1 MDESHIIELT
11 NDEIEIMKELA
22 MNIYENPSLAPDLY
36 CSQVKSTSQHVPQR
50 LRALLQNFADKGSN
64 TGFLLIR
71 RILVGEIPSTP
82 ENNNCKIGEQTILA
96 KIQSILVSVISSMIA
111 YEAEGY
117 GRLFQD
123 VIPVKSMEKNQT
135 SISSSVELEIHTEQA
150 FSKLRPDILSLACLR
165 GNAEAYTYILPVRS
179 IVNNVTET
187 ELEMLKTP
195 LWNTGVD
202 LSFKLNGHEFIEGDI
217 RGPMS
222 IIRGNKDPRLENED
236 PRLIIDDPL
245 LVFDQDLMTGIT
257 DESNEMIKKIVDIY
271 YKHRLSH
278 NLTPGE
284 IIFIDNNRAVHGRS
298 PFTPKY
304 DGLDRFLV
312 RCFGVYNYEYSAYA
326 RENGARVISAIYS

>member
-1 MDESHIIELT
+1 MEESHIIELT
-11 NDEIEIMKELA
+11 DDEIEVMKNLA
-22 MNIYENPSLAPDLY
+22 MNISENPSLAPDLY
-36 CSQVKSTSQHVPQR
+36 CSQVKSASQHFPQR

-71 RILVGEIPSTP
+71 RIPVGEIPSTP
-82 ENNNCKIGEQTILA
+82 ENNNCKIGEQTTLA
-96 KIQSILVSVISSMIA
+96 KIQSIFVSIISSMIA

-165 GNAEAYTYILPVRS
+165 GNEKAYTYILPVQS
-179 IVNNVTET
+179 IINNVTET

-326 RENGARVISAIYS
+326 RENGGRMISAIYS

>member
-1 MDESHIIELT
+1 MENSHIIELHSE
-11 NDEIEIMKELA
+11 EIDILHEIA
-22 MNIYENPSLAPDLY
+22 RNITASPSDTPDLY
-36 CSQVKSTSQHVPQR
+36 CSQVKVVSKDIPSR
-50 LRALLQNFADKGSN
+50 IRNKLIEFANKGN
-64 TGFLLIR
+64 ETGFLLIR
-71 RILVGEIPSTP
+71 AIPLENIPKTP
-82 ENNNCKIGEQTILA
+82 ENNNSKIGEQTTIA
-96 KIQSILVSVISSMIA
+96 KIQSIFISVISNMIA

-165 GNAEAYTYILPVRS
+165 GNENAYTYILPVKTIIHNMS
-179 IVNNVTET
+179 EKEN
-187 ELEMLKTP
+187 ELLKQL

-202 LSFKLNGHEFIEGDI
+202 LSFKMNGNEFIDGDI

-222 IIRGNKDPRLENED
+222 IIREHKDPRLNND
-236 PRLIIDDPL
+236 DYRLMIEDPL

-257 DESNEMIKKIVDIY
+257 PESNEIIKKIVDIY

-278 NLTPGE
+278 NLKPGE
-284 IIFIDNNRAVHGRS
+284 IVFIDNNRAVHGRS

-304 DGLDRFLV
+304 DGYDRFLV
-312 RCFGVYNYEYSAYA
+312 RCFGVFDYEYSSYA
-326 RENGARVISAIYS
+326 RENGGRMVSAIYS

>member
-1 MDESHIIELT
+1 MEESHIIELT
-11 NDEIEIMKELA
+11 DHEIEIMKNLA
-22 MNIYENPSLAPDLY
+22 MNIDTSPSLTPDLY
-36 CSQVKSTSQHVPQR
+36 CSQVKIASAHVPTR
-50 LRALLQNFADKGSN
+50 INTLLQNFANKGSN

-71 RILVGEIPSTP
+71 RIPLDDIPNTP
-82 ENNNCKIGEQTILA
+82 ANNNCKIGEQTLLA
-96 KIQSILVSVISSMIA
+96 KIQSIFLSAISTMIA

-123 VIPVKSMEKNQT
+123 VIPVKSMEQNQT

-165 GNAEAYTYILPVRS
+165 GNEKANTYILPVQS
-179 IVNNVTET
+179 IINNITED
-187 ELEMLKTP
+187 ELEMLKKP

-202 LSFKLNGHEFIEGDI
+202 LSFKLNGHNFIEGDV

-222 IIRGNKDPRLENED
+222 IIRAEKD
-236 PRLIIDDPL
+236 PRLIIEDPL
-245 LVFDQDLMTGIT
+245 LVFDKDLMTGIT
-257 DESNEMIKKIVDIY
+257 NESNEMIKKIVDIY
-271 YKHRLSH
+271 YKHCLSH

-304 DGLDRFLV
+304 DGNDRFLV
-312 RCFGVYNYEYSAYA
+312 RCFGVFNYEYSAYS
-326 RENGARVISAIYS
+326 RENGGRVVSAIYS

>member
-1 MDESHIIELT
+1 MEHSHIIELT
-11 NDEIEIMKELA
+11 NDEILLMKDLA
-22 MNIYENPSLAPDLY
+22 MNISENPSIAPDLY
-36 CSQVKSTSQHVPQR
+36 CLQVKSASQHVPER
-50 LRALLQNFADKGSN
+50 IYTLLQNFAHKGSN

-71 RILVGEIPSTP
+71 TIPLGEIPNTP

-96 KIQSILVSVISSMIA
+96 KIQSIILNVICNMIA

-165 GNAEAYTYILPVRS
+165 GNEKAYTYILPVNS
-179 IVNNVTET
+179 IINNVSEI

-222 IIRGNKDPRLENED
+222 IIRGDKDPRLENE
-236 PRLIIDDPL
+236 DPL
-245 LVFDQDLMTGIT
+245 LVFDQDLMSGIT
-257 DESNEMIKKIVDIY
+257 EESNEMIQKIVDIY

-278 NLTPGE
+278 NFTPGE

-298 PFTPKY
+298 PFVPNY

-312 RCFGVYNYEYSAYA
+312 RCFGVYNYQHSAYA
-326 RENGARVISAIYS
+326 RENGGRVVSAIYS

>member
-1 MDESHIIELT
+1 MEESHIIELT
-11 NDEIEIMKELA
+11 NDEIQVMKELA
-22 MNIYENPSLAPDLY
+22 MNISENPSISPELY
-36 CSQVKSTSQHVPQR
+36 CEEVKYASQQVPER
-50 LRALLQNFADKGSN
+50 IRTLLQNFADKGSN

-71 RILVGEIPSTP
+71 RIPIDELPNTP
-82 ENNNCKIGEQTILA
+82 ENNNCKIGEQTTLA
-96 KIQSILVSVISSMIA
+96 KIQSIFVSVISNMIT

-165 GNAEAYTYILPVRS
+165 GNENAYTYILPVKS
-179 IVNNVTET
+179 IINNVTDA
-187 ELEMLKTP
+187 ELKMLKMP

-222 IIRGNKDPRLENED
+222 IIRGYKDKRLENED
-236 PRLIIDDPL
+236 PRLIFEDPL

-278 NLTPGE
+278 NLTHGE

-326 RENGARVISAIYS
+326 REYGGRVVSAIYS

>member
-1 MDESHIIELT
+1 MEHSHIIELT
-11 NDEIEIMKELA
+11 NDEILLMKGLA
-22 MNIYENPSLAPDLY
+22 MNISENPSIAPDLY
-36 CSQVKSTSQHVPQR
+36 CLQVNCASQHVPER
-50 LRALLQNFADKGSN
+50 IRTLLQNFAHKGSN

-71 RILVGEIPSTP
+71 TIPLGEIPNTP
-82 ENNNCKIGEQTILA
+82 KNNNCKIGEQTILA
-96 KIQSILVSVISSMIA
+96 KIQSILLNVICNMIA

-165 GNAEAYTYILPVRS
+165 GNEKAYTYILPVNS
-179 IVNNVTET
+179 IINNVSET
-187 ELEMLKTP
+187 ELEMLKMP

-222 IIRGNKDPRLENED
+222 IIRVDKDPPLENE
-236 PRLIIDDPL
+236 DPL
-245 LVFDQDLMTGIT
+245 LVFDQDLMSGIT
-257 DESNEMIKKIVDIY
+257 EESNEMIQKIVDIY

-278 NLTPGE
+278 NFTPGE

-298 PFTPKY
+298 PFVPNY

-326 RENGARVISAIYS
+326 RECGGRVVSAIYS

>member
-1 MDESHIIELT
+1 
-11 NDEIEIMKELA
+11 
-22 MNIYENPSLAPDLY
+22 
-36 CSQVKSTSQHVPQR
+36 
-50 LRALLQNFADKGSN
+50 
-64 TGFLLIR
+64 
-71 RILVGEIPSTP
+71 
-82 ENNNCKIGEQTILA
+82 
-96 KIQSILVSVISSMIA
+96 MIA

-165 GNAEAYTYILPVRS
+165 GNEKAYTYILPVQS
-179 IVNNVTET
+179 IINNVSET

-202 LSFKLNGHEFIEGDI
+202 LSFKLNDHEFIEGDI

-222 IIRGNKDPRLENED
+222 IIRGDKDPRLENE
-236 PRLIIDDPL
+236 DPL
-245 LVFDQDLMTGIT
+245 LVFDQDLMSGIT
-257 DESNEMIKKIVDIY
+257 EESNEMILKIVDIY

-278 NLTPGE
+278 NFTPGE

-298 PFTPKY
+298 PFVPNY

-326 RENGARVISAIYS
+326 REYGGRVVSAIYS

>member
-1 MDESHIIELT
+1 MEESHIIELT
-11 NDEIEIMKELA
+11 NDEIEVMKELA
-22 MNIYENPSLAPDLY
+22 MNISENPSISPDLY
-36 CSQVKSTSQHVPQR
+36 CLQVKSASQHVPQR
-50 LRALLQNFADKGSN
+50 IYTLLQNFAHKGSN

-71 RILVGEIPSTP
+71 RIPVGEIPSTP

-96 KIQSILVSVISSMIA
+96 KIQSIFVSVISNMIA

-165 GNAEAYTYILPVRS
+165 GNAKAYTYILPVHS
-179 IVNNVTET
+179 IINNVSQT

-195 LWNTGVD
+195 LWNSGVD

-222 IIRGNKDPRLENED
+222 IIRGDNA
-236 PRLIIDDPL
+236 PL

-257 DESNEMIKKIVDIY
+257 NESNEMIQKIVDIY
-271 YKHRLSH
+271 YKHRLYH

-298 PFTPKY
+298 PFSPNY

-312 RCFGVYNYEYSAYA
+312 RCFGVYNYEYTAYA
-326 RENGARVISAIYS
+326 RENGGRMVSAIYS

>member
-1 MDESHIIELT
+1 MEESYIIELT
-11 NDEIEIMKELA
+11 DDEIEVMKKLA
-22 MNIYENPSLAPDLY
+22 MNIDTSPSLTPDLY
-36 CSQVKSTSQHVPQR
+36 CSQVKIACAHVPER
-50 LRALLQNFADKGSN
+50 INTLLQNFANKGSN

-71 RILVGEIPSTP
+71 RIPIDELPSTP

-96 KIQSILVSVISSMIA
+96 KIQSIFVSVISNMIA

-117 GRLFQD
+117 GRLYQD

-165 GNAEAYTYILPVRS
+165 GCATAYTYILPVQS
-179 IVNNVTET
+179 IIKNVTDA

-222 IIRGNKDPRLENED
+222 IIRGDKDPRLENED

-245 LVFDQDLMTGIT
+245 LVFDQDLMSGIT

-271 YKHRLSH
+271 YKNRLSH

-284 IIFIDNNRAVHGRS
+284 IVFIDNNRAVHGRS
-298 PFTPKY
+298 PFVPNY

-326 RENGARVISAIYS
+326 RENGGRVVSAIYS

>member
-22 MNIYENPSLAPDLY
+22 MNIDTSPSLTPDAY
-36 CSQVKSTSQHVPQR
+36 CLQVKCESQHVPQR
-50 LRALLQNFADKGSN
+50 LRALLQKFAHKGSD

-71 RILVGEIPSTP
+71 RIPIDELPSTP

-96 KIQSILVSVISSMIA
+96 KIQSIFVSVISNMIA

-165 GNAEAYTYILPVRS
+165 GNTKANTYILPVKS
-179 IVNNVTET
+179 IINNVTDA
-187 ELEMLKTP
+187 ELEMLKMP

-202 LSFKLNGHEFIEGDI
+202 LSFKLNGHEFIDRDI

-222 IIRGNKDPRLENED
+222 IICGYKDPRLENED
-236 PRLIIDDPL
+236 PRLALDDPL

-284 IIFIDNNRAVHGRS
+284 IVFIDNNRAVHGRS
-298 PFTPKY
+298 PFIPKY

-312 RCFGVYNYEYSAYA
+312 RCFGVYNYEYSAYS
-326 RENGARVISAIYS
+326 RENGGRIVSAIYS